1 MSIRRPI
8 QQVSGLALL
17 LATLAVPAPARGQGP
32 DAPPAAPPP
41 PVEPAPPAEPP
52 PLEPP
57 APPGPAP
64 EPPPEPPEN
73 ATAQSEIGRVAE
85 MPLEA
90 LLNMEVETATKT
102 ATGIRQIP
110 NRVLVVTGEEIRR
123 RGYRYLIELVE
134 NLPGIQVM
142 NYVEAETGAHV
153 IVRGIWQNN
162 KILVLYNGHKITS
175 PEGKDFIFGRHDWSL
190 ANVKRVELIF
200 GPASA
205 LYGADAVSAVI
216 NIVPKD
222 YKDLDGHH
230 VEVNAGYGLYN
241 TVESDLST
249 GFRTG
254 PLQVRVDGAFHHSA
268 GPDFLESYPNYFA
281 SLRGDKYKQQM
292 GAVTAAGD
300 PVWEAPSLSY
310 HLALL
315 ASLGSSTRLHFLRIY
330 SEEQSAMGFQPPLF
344 EFSPENKWAWYQN
357 NAGLTHELHLGETL
371 LLRTLLTYTHQACDP
386 KTQFINSFFDN
397 GKSFTH
403 ADYKMFRSIRLGAAE
418 ELIYTGAVFSRR
430 LQLVLGGRFEDIYSL
445 SKISTTTGR
454 SADLNYPLNYQTND
468 KVPNGEVNFNA
479 VGGYFQA
486 QYDVLPSLNMVAGMN
501 VDKVWHYRTAF
512 NPRAGLTY
520 SPSEAFTVRASAA
533 KAYLVPAPAYQFEGF
548 NNASFP
554 NKGTIGAIPNTDLVP
569 EDYLTFEA
577 GVSALLA
584 KRLVVDLSAFR
595 TSNGNYLLRQR
606 RLVNPMDVQYTP
618 TIEDKK
624 GLRITEAEAIFTSE
638 NGGAVRA
645 YGGEVTVAAD
655 AFEYVRPWVSYA
667 LVLGSQHETP
677 TRTGAGIDTDY
688 LANQAAHQIKGGM
701 ELHPFGRLYLVPSFV
716 WYGRT
721 RIRPDA
727 SDAPVAKTG
736 LKPFFLLDAS
746 AVWEG
751 DRFHVWVRAQ
761 NILDHQYFR
770 PGGPVSQQAA
780 TRVPQAGIMGQAGV
794 RVMF

>member
-1 MSIRRPI
+1 VRLYAGSL
-8 QQVSGLALL
+8 SGRLISSAAALIL
-17 LATLAVPAPARGQGP
+17 GALVWRAPA
-32 DAPPAAPPP
+32 DAQEAEQPPPPP
-41 PVEPAPPAEPP
+41 PVAPAEPP
-52 PLEPP
+52 PAEPKLPAEPPLEPLEP
-57 APPGPAP
+57 APPP
-64 EPPPEPPEN
+64 
-73 ATAQSEIGRVAE
+73 AQSEIGRVAD

-222 YKDLDGHH
+222 FKDLDGHL
-230 VEVNAGYGLYN
+230 VEVTAGYGLYN

-249 GFRTG
+249 GFRAG
-254 PLQVRVDGAFHHSA
+254 PLQVRVDGAFHHSQ
-268 GPDFLESYPNYFA
+268 GPDFLSAYPNYYA
-281 SLRGDKYKQQM
+281 PLREEAYKRQ
-292 GAVTAAGD
+292 GGKLTPGGD

-310 HLALL
+310 HLAVM
-315 ASLGSSTRLHFLRIY
+315 ASLGSSTRVHFLRAY
-330 SEEQSAMGFQPPLF
+330 SEEQSAMGFRPPLF

-357 NAGLTHELHLGETL
+357 NAGLTNELHLGETL
-371 LLRTLLTYTHQACDP
+371 VLRTLLTYTHQECDP
-386 KTQFINSFFDN
+386 KTQFINNFFDA
-397 GKSFTH
+397 GVSFTR
-403 ADYKMFRSIRLGAAE
+403 ADYKMFRSVRLGATE
-418 ELIYTGAVFSRR
+418 ELIYTGALFNRR

-445 SKISTTTGR
+445 SKISITTGGP
-454 SADLNYPLNYQTND
+454 ADLNYPLNYQTND
-468 KVPNGEVNFNA
+468 KVPNGEVSFNA

-486 QYDVLPSLNMVAGMN
+486 QYDVLPSLNAVAGMN
-501 VDKVWHYRTAF
+501 VDKVWHYQAAF
-512 NPRAGLTY
+512 NPRVGLTY
-520 SPSEAFTVRASAA
+520 SPLETFTLRASAA

-548 NNASFP
+548 NNAAFP
-554 NKGTIGAIPNTDLVP
+554 GPGTIGAIPNTDLVP

-577 GVSALLA
+577 GISALVA
-584 KRLVVDLSAFR
+584 KRLAVDLSVFH

-606 RLVNPMDVQYTP
+606 LLRDPKNVQYTP
-618 TIEDKK
+618 TIGSK
-624 GLRITEAEAIFTSE
+624 GGLVINEATAIFTSE

-645 YGGEVTVAAD
+645 YGGEVSVAAD
-655 AFEYVRPWVSYA
+655 AFEYVRPWASYA
-667 LVLGSQHETP
+667 LVLGSQNETP
-677 TRTGAGIDTDY
+677 TRTGAGIDTGY
-688 LANQAAHQIKGGM
+688 LANQAAHQVKGGM
-701 ELHPFGRLYLVPSFV
+701 EIRPWRRLYLVPSFI
-716 WYGRT
+716 WYSRT
-721 RIRPDA
+721 KIRPDA
-727 SDAPVAKTG
+727 TDPEVAAAG
-736 LKPFFLLDAS
+736 LRPFFVLDGS
-746 AVWEG
+746 VVWEG
-751 DRFHVWVRAQ
+751 ERFHLWLRAQ
-761 NILDHQYFR
+761 NILDRHYFR

-780 TRVPQAGIMGQAGV
+780 TQVPQAGIMGQAGV
-794 RVMF
+794 RVLF